1 MRVLIFANGDAPA
14 GDIARQWLQNDSIVI
29 AADGGAANALAAGL
43 APDTVI
49 GDLDSL
55 PDAMRASL
63 EQRGARFVV
72 HPARKDE
79 TDMELAV
86 RHALERGATDIVIF
100 SALGGRWDQALA
112 NTLLLTLPAL
122 RDVPA
127 QIVDQ
132 RQTMRVVHS
141 SRPARIEGRPGDTL
155 SLLALGG
162 DARGVTI
169 EGCEYAL
176 SDARLPFGAT
186 LGVSNVLV
194 EPAARVSVKEG
205 IVLAIHV
212 REGVRSDNVRSDDVR
227 SDDVKGDA

>member
-1 MRVLIFANGDAPA
+1 MRALIFANGDPPA
-14 GDIARQWLQNDSIVI
+14 GDIARQWLQRDAIVI

-55 PDAMRASL
+55 PEAMRADL
-63 EQRGARFVV
+63 ERRGARFVV

-79 TDMELAV
+79 TDLELAV

-100 SALGGRWDQALA
+100 SALGGRWDQSLA
-112 NTLLLTLPAL
+112 NTLLLALPAL
-122 RDVPA
+122 RNVPA
-127 QIVDQ
+127 QIVDR
-132 RQTMRVVHS
+132 RQTMRLVHS
-141 SRPARIEGRPGDTL
+141 GRPARIEGRPGDTL

-176 SDARLPFGAT
+176 SDALLPLGAT

-194 EPAARVSVKEG
+194 EPAAQVSVKEG
-205 IVLAIHV
+205 IVLAIQMRDNV
-212 REGVRSDNVRSDDVR
+212 KSDNVRSDDV
-227 SDDVKGDA
+227 KGAA